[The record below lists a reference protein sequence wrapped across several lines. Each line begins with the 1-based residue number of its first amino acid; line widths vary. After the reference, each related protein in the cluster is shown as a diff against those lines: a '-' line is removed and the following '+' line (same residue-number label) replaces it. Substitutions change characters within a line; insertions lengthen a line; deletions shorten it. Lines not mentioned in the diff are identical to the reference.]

1 MNFRTQTITVN
12 EKDGETGIA
21 DTNWLINIF
30 DNPGSCHRA
39 KTGLRKGPK
48 RVVIPEVVIKELQKI
63 RGISVLEIINYISS
77 ILRKKVSIL
86 KCNSDIRLAAKEL
99 ESKYPLAHFPDSILL
114 AMAQFGDHSILTY
127 DRGLID
133 TAKKIG
139 VRTFTPKREQRE

>member
-1 MNFRTQTITVN
+1 MERTNNDSAI
-12 EKDGETGIA
+12 IA
-21 DTNWLINIF
+21 DTNGLISII
-30 DNPGSCHRA
+30 DHPGSCHRA

-48 RVVIPEVVIKELQKI
+48 RVIIPEVVIKELQKI
-63 RGISVLEIINYISS
+63 RGISVLQIINQVSS

-99 ESKYPLAHFPDSILL
+99 ESKYLLAHFPDSVLL

-127 DRGLID
+127 DRGLIS

-139 VRTFTPKREQRE
+139 VKTFTPKMEKIK